1 MICLL
6 FADSCRSVVSDLATD
21 VIVHVGEVRFCLHKV
36 SFLVFPVIL
45 LKLTL
50 KIVFA
55 LEIMITGSRSRPY
68 PLHCM
73 LFFRYGMFNC
83 RGFFAKPSTVGT
95 LSPFMLHADCC

>member
-55 LEIMITGSRSRPY
+55 LEIMITGSRNRHLSDIHY
-68 PLHCM
+68 TLCSSSDM
-73 LFFRYGMFNC
+73 ECL
-83 RGFFAKPSTVGT
+83 TVGVS
-95 LSPFMLHADCC
+95 LPNHQQ